1 MLNIPEYKEYGGETK
16 IALMD
21 NSSLAFMHELSQKSY
36 PSDGIL
42 SVYDLILIPKWV
54 MEEIEDS
61 TYRSTYVEQLQ
72 AQGYDYMYSKV
83 ELSEAWVAGNLLL
96 FTVFDGYLENKYHLT
111 EGASFREH
119 YDNLPDNTSIEII
132 EKSCY
137 RIFKIIRNGIQHN
150 LSNVNYNDGSYN
162 ISYCHRNTSY
172 ALQISKNGVRYL
184 YTLIMN
190 IIKGQIGGMYGKY
203 RTSGHYD
210 GIMYTL
216 YTDMLKEITP
226 ISDDIGT
233 SPSAIPNGLKL
244 RAFVRYPVENP
255 TILAEDA
262 TFITFHHIENNGTDD
277 ISCNQ
282 YNYSTDYIYK
292 DYLLPQ
298 EIGIIT
304 KGKGDSV
311 QERMK
316 SATIRFEKSCIE
328 DK

>member
-1 MLNIPEYKEYGGETK
+1 MMDQQCIDSIINVISKSNMADLDFLNTEIRPITCEIDEDGKEKHTVH
-16 IALMD
+16 M
-21 NSSLAFMHELSQKSY
+21 SL
-36 PSDGIL
+36 
-42 SVYDLILIPKWV
+42 
-54 MEEIEDS
+54 
-61 TYRSTYVEQLQ
+61 
-72 AQGYDYMYSKV
+72 YDYMYSKV

-216 YTDMLKEITP
+216 YTDMLKEIP
-226 ISDDIGT
+226 QISDDIGT

-292 DYLLPQ
+292 DYLLPH

-311 QERMK
+311 QERIK

-328 DK
+328 DKWKLKL

>member
-1 MLNIPEYKEYGGETK
+1 MMDQQCIDSIINVISKSNMADLDFLNTEIRPITCEIDEDGKEKHTVH
-16 IALMD
+16 M
-21 NSSLAFMHELSQKSY
+21 SL
-36 PSDGIL
+36 
-42 SVYDLILIPKWV
+42 
-54 MEEIEDS
+54 
-61 TYRSTYVEQLQ
+61 
-72 AQGYDYMYSKV
+72 YDYMYSKV

-111 EGASFREH
+111 EGASF
-119 YDNLPDNTSIEII
+119 
-132 EKSCY
+132 
-137 RIFKIIRNGIQHN
+137 RNGIQHN

-328 DK
+328 DKWKLKL

>member
-1 MLNIPEYKEYGGETK
+1 
-16 IALMD
+16 
-21 NSSLAFMHELSQKSY
+21 
-36 PSDGIL
+36 
-42 SVYDLILIPKWV
+42 
-54 MEEIEDS
+54 
-61 TYRSTYVEQLQ
+61 
-72 AQGYDYMYSKV
+72 
-83 ELSEAWVAGNLLL
+83 
-96 FTVFDGYLENKYHLT
+96 
-111 EGASFREH
+111 
-119 YDNLPDNTSIEII
+119 
-132 EKSCY
+132 
-137 RIFKIIRNGIQHN
+137 
-150 LSNVNYNDGSYN
+150 
-162 ISYCHRNTSY
+162 
-172 ALQISKNGVRYL
+172 
-184 YTLIMN
+184 MN

-244 RAFVRYPVENP
+244 RAFVRYPVEN
-255 TILAEDA
+255 
-262 TFITFHHIENNGTDD
+262 HIENNGTDD

-328 DK
+328 DKWKLKL